1 MKQKNTRTILTPIGV
16 LLMIAFFTACS
27 SPTPTPV
34 IDPTDTAGP
43 TATEPATVEATSP
56 AAEAD
61 ACTNQYYPVRE
72 GATWSYASTG
82 GPAGAYSFT
91 DTISSVRADGFT
103 LTSQFGDLTRTQEWS
118 CQPEGL
124 VALQLGGPSAAMLRA
139 QDMQLNLEVN
149 NVTGVTYPSQ
159 INAGDQWQHTL
170 DFEGNM
176 TAAGQEGTATGNA
189 ESAFN
194 AIGIESVTVPA
205 GTFEAMKVQVVTTL
219 NINVTYQGLSV
230 PVTVSGTYDYWFAE
244 GVGWVRA
251 SGTAEMAGN
260 SVTESIELQSYSV
273 P

>member
-91 DTISSVRADGFT
+91 DTISSVRANGFT

-124 VALQLGGPSAAMLRA
+124 VALQLGGPSAAMLNS
-139 QDMQLNLEVN
+139 QEMQLNLQVRDA
-149 NVTGVTYPSQ
+149 TGVTFPSQ
-159 INAGDQWQHTL
+159 INAGDQWQHSL

-176 TAAGQEGTATGNA
+176 TVAGQEGSAEGNA
-189 ESAFN
+189 QNDFTAV
-194 AIGIESVTVPA
+194 GMESVTVPA
-205 GTFEAMKVQVVTTL
+205 GTFEAMKVQVQTT
-219 NINVTYQGLSV
+219 ISIEVSYQGLSI
-230 PVTVSGTYDYWFAE
+230 PVTFSANYDYWFAE

-251 SGTAEMAGN
+251 AGTGEIVGT
-260 SVTESIELQSYSV
+260 SFTDTIELQSYNV